1 LVREKYAYWDNFTR
15 SKFELLI
22 MQQITYKTVKNA
34 SNILVQRDDSYKIK
48 AIILVFDFGKYG
60 PYALKYFEKKA
71 QDYILKRHRL
81 VLSSLEVE
89 LL

>member
-1 LVREKYAYWDNFTR
+1 
-15 SKFELLI
+15 

-34 SNILVQRDDSYKIK
+34 SKILVQRDDAYKIK
-48 AIILVFDFGKYG
+48 LIILVFNSRKYG

-71 QDYILKRHRL
+71 QNYILEKHPL
-81 VLSSLEVE
+81 VLSPLEIE

>member
-1 LVREKYAYWDNFTR
+1 
-15 SKFELLI
+15 
-22 MQQITYKTVKNA
+22 MQRITYKTIKNV

-48 AIILVFDFGKYG
+48 VIILVFNSKKYG

-71 QDYILKRHRL
+71 QNYILERYPL
-81 VLSSLEVE
+81 VLSPLEIE